1 MERSQ
6 SAAEALPL
14 LATAALALG
23 ALFDANAWRA
33 LAQDPQWARALGLS
47 LWTGLASTTLAWWAT
62 RALLAQ
68 AFVQQ
73 RLARLLRGLP
83 AMLATPHAA
92 FAIGLAFLLAPSGWL
107 LRALSPGL
115 TGFDL
120 PPPWP
125 TTQDPW
131 GLGLIAALAL
141 KEIPFLLWTAAT
153 QLQRDDVRQRWQA
166 EHALAQ
172 TLGYSPRRAF
182 DRVVWPQLAPRLFGP
197 LAAVLA
203 YGLTVVDMALV
214 IGPASPPTLAVLAWQ
229 WLQDADLATNA
240 QGAAAGGVL
249 ALAVGASVLLWRLL
263 QALATR
269 RVRQGSGARGR
280 PRPVTGPAWGTALL
294 VAVYAAVL
302 LALAVG
308 SVAGVWPFPALW
320 PETLTAQAWA
330 SVWASRGTVLTTL
343 GLAAA
348 SAALAL
354 AWSVAWL
361 ESAPRRWDAALRP
374 LLYAPLVLP
383 AVLWVVGLYG
393 LALWL
398 RIEGRWPALLLAHT
412 LMALPYVLLARHVFG
427 VLAWYSIFAALG
439 LGPTE
444 AVLYRLAEFVA
455 RYWGPHSRV
464 VTAHPPSESLQLASA
479 RAWMAIDW
487 LPARLTALSFA
498 VVGSFEEAIEGWRFH
513 AQRFPN
519 DNDGVVLAATA
530 GAINVRLGGEA
541 LRSRTDAAPPG
552 FEAGADIGDSDSTP
566 GREPDVGHLRSVV
579 GLVWRSVVVWM
590 LLLALLTLA
599 RLLG

>member
-1 MERSQ
+1 MPRSL
-6 SAAEALPL
+6 AALLLLIVGMPL

-23 ALFDANAWRA
+23 ALFDADAWRA
-33 LAQDPQWARALGLS
+33 LAQDPHWLRALGLS

-62 RALLAQ
+62 RALLTR

-107 LRALSPGL
+107 LRGLSPWL

-131 GLGLIAALAL
+131 GLGLIAALVL

-153 QLQRDDVRQRWQA
+153 QLHRDDLRQRWCA

-172 TLGYSPRRAF
+172 TLGYAPHRAF
-182 DRVVWPQLAPRLFGP
+182 ARVVWPQLAPRLFGP
-197 LAAVLA
+197 LVAVLA
-203 YGLTVVDMALV
+203 YSLTVVDMALV

-249 ALAVGASVLLWRLL
+249 ALSVGVSVLLWRLL
-263 QALATR
+263 QALAARHVR
-269 RVRQGSGARGR
+269 RSSGARGR
-280 PRPVTGPAWGTALL
+280 APTAASANRSWGAWLL
-294 VAVYAAVL
+294 VAAYAAVL

-320 PETLTAQAWA
+320 PEALTSQAWA
-330 SVWASRGTVLTTL
+330 SVWTSRSTVLTTL
-343 GLAAA
+343 ELAAA

-354 AWSVAWL
+354 VWSVAWL

-374 LLYAPLVLP
+374 LLYGPLVLP
-383 AVLWVVGLYG
+383 AVLWVVGLYS

-398 RIEGRWPALLLAHT
+398 RIEGRWSALLLAHT
-412 LMALPYVLLARHVFG
+412 LMALPYVLLA
-427 VLAWYSIFAALG
+427 LAPAYTGFDPRYRAISDSLGHGRAHFLLRIKWPLLRRALAASAAVGFAVSVAQYLPTLYLG
-439 LGPTE
+439 AGRWATVTTE
-444 AVLYRLAEFVA
+444 AVTLAA
-455 RYWGPHSRV
+455 G
-464 VTAHPPSESLQLASA
+464 
-479 RAWMAIDW
+479 
-487 LPARLTALSFA
+487 
-498 VVGSFEEAIEGWRFH
+498 
-513 AQRFPN
+513 AQRSLTSAYAGLQFVLPVL
-519 DNDGVVLAATA
+519 GFALAAWV
-530 GAINVRLGGEA
+530 GRPRRYKV
-541 LRSRTDAAPPG
+541 AA
-552 FEAGADIGDSDSTP
+552 A
-566 GREPDVGHLRSVV
+566 
-579 GLVWRSVVVWM
+579 
-590 LLLALLTLA
+590 
-599 RLLG
+599 